1 MPDMRDLRA
10 AGLDVSRETL
20 QRLEEFS
27 AELKRWSARINL
39 VAPTPEEIFWE
50 RHIVDSA
57 QLYPL
62 RSDGV
67 IWCDLGSGGGL
78 PAMVVAILAREG
90 APDLMFHLVESD
102 ARKAAFLKITS
113 RALALNV
120 VVHQARAETLAPLS
134 AQTVTARAL
143 APLDKLLGYVQRH
156 LDPGGVALL
165 PKGRNHEVEIADAR
179 RRWSFDLDLIDSV
192 AEQGAKI
199 LSIRHITSNAGS
211 K

>member
-1 MPDMRDLRA
+1 MHNLRA
-10 AGLDVSRETL
+10 VGLDVSRETL
-20 QRLEEFS
+20 QRLEEFA

-39 VAPTPEEIFWE
+39 VAPIPEDTFWD

-62 RSDGV
+62 RSDGM

-78 PAMVVAILAREG
+78 PAMVVAILARED
-90 APDLMFHLVESD
+90 APDLAFHLVESD

-113 RALALNV
+113 RALVLNV
-120 VVHQARAETLAPLS
+120 VVHHARAEILAPIN
-134 AQTVTARAL
+134 ARTVTARAL
-143 APLDKLLGYVQRH
+143 APLDRLLGYVQRH

-165 PKGRNHEVEIADAR
+165 PKGRTHEAEIADAR

-199 LSIRHITSNAGS
+199 LSIRHITSNAGN